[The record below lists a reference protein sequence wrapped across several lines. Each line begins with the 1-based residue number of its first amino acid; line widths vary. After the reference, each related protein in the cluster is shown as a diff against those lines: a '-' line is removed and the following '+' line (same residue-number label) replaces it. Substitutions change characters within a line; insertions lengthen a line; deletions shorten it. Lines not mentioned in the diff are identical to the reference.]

1 MLIISD
7 MFEWKTHRAHRVQGQ
22 KRNMLT
28 QILQNLQNPFLFL
41 LKVLLVEC
49 ADVFPPKIFLF

>member
-7 MFEWKTHRAHRVQGQ
+7 MFEWKTHRVQGQ